1 MKLGNHDIQALAKKL
16 FHHNRGVKRA
26 KLMHPNRDW
35 LIGVL
40 VGILI
45 IVLMI
50 GWSAYTYLE
59 KRDAL
64 ELTDTSIE
72 PVVPVYNADIVQ
84 DALELYTRRDEVF
97 ARLNQSSV
105 STIDPE
111 VGAVID
117 PVSTTTS
124 STTNQVAEE
133 LPAEEIAIEEE
144 GDQTIDPPQLTSP
157 ESTPENDISTETPT
171 LID

>member
-1 MKLGNHDIQALAKKL
+1 
-16 FHHNRGVKRA
+16 
-26 KLMHPNRDW
+26 
-35 LIGVL
+35 
-40 VGILI
+40 
-45 IVLMI
+45 
-50 GWSAYTYLE
+50 
-59 KRDAL
+59 
-64 ELTDTSIE
+64 
-72 PVVPVYNADIVQ
+72 
-84 DALELYTRRDEVF
+84 VF